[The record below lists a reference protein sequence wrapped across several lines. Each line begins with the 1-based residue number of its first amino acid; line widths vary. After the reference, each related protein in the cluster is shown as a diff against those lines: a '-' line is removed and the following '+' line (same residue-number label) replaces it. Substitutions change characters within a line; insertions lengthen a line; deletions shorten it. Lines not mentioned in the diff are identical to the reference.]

1 MMKLFCI
8 TTGGGLGNQIMS
20 YSLWLYLKR
29 SGFRTVLYLRKNHLE
44 RIFDIKDSL
53 IKKKYFDFFIYLIK
67 RWSGCTRFFNKVF
80 GKEKNAEYSSLLGIK
95 VVDYPEW
102 GDYKFINE
110 ILPEL
115 KKKFSFPKDD
125 NENNVRIINMMQGSD
140 SVSVHV
146 RRGDYQN
153 SVYWRIIL
161 GDICDTEYYEK
172 AIEKAYS
179 FFSKPTFFVFS
190 DDIEWVKSNLYLTD
204 PVFVDWNK
212 GEDAFRDIQLMSY
225 CKMNIIA
232 NSTFSLCASWLNV
245 NIKPIRIV
253 PSKWLNS
260 SSDNLLCK
268 YIPSDW
274 IVIDNSKPTISIISN
289 SNLSEDVIRNI
300 LKQRYSDFEL
310 ILNNNDTVKFG
321 DDRIKTSEINGRYVY
336 NYLPDDSL
344 KFRNRNYLW
353 NWLSEKYTNELYG

>member
-1 MMKLFCI
+1 MKLFFV

-20 YSLWLYLKR
+20 YALWLYLKK
-29 SGFRTVLYLRKNHLE
+29 SGYQTVLYLRKNHLE
-44 RIFDIKDSL
+44 KIFDIKDSL
-53 IKKKYFDFFIYLIK
+53 IKKTCFDFFIYIIK
-67 RWSGCTRFFNKVF
+67 QWGNCVGFFNRLFCKV
-80 GKEKNAEYSSLLGIK
+80 KNVEYSSLLGIN
-95 VVDYPEW
+95 VIDYPEW
-102 GDYKFINE
+102 GDYKFIDE

-115 KKKFSFPKDD
+115 KKKLSFPQDN
-125 NENNVRIINMMQGSD
+125 NENNKRIINMMQRSD
-140 SVSVHV
+140 SVSIHV

-153 SVYWRIIL
+153 SVHWRIIL
-161 GDICDTEYYEK
+161 GDICDKEYYEN

-204 PVFVDWNK
+204 PIFVDWNK

-225 CKMNIIA
+225 CKINIIA

-245 NIKPIRIV
+245 NINPIRIV
-253 PSKWLNS
+253 PSKWINS
-260 SSDNLLCK
+260 HFDNLLYK

-274 IVIDNSKPTISIISN
+274 IVVDNRKPTISIIVN
-289 SNLSEDVIRNI
+289 SLLSECAIKNI

-310 ILNNNDTVKFG
+310 IVNSNQTIEVA
-321 DDRIKTSEINGRYVY
+321 DDRIKTDGINGKYIY
-336 NYLPDDSL
+336 NYSLNDSL

-353 NWLSEKYTNELYG
+353 NWLLKIYTNELYE